1 MEKKKFKLGL
11 LPKLLIAIVLGIII
25 GQFFPVWFC
34 RVVVTAS
41 SIFSSFLKFIIPL
54 MIVAYVTMGI
64 ADLKSG
70 AGKLLL
76 ITVALAYGSTLIAGS
91 ASYLVSAN
99 LFPSFMSEGA
109 LEQIAATADNSLAS
123 YISISIP
130 PILDTLS
137 AVVLAFVLGTSLG
150 LVAGQRTGGIADR
163 TFSTGAYI
171 CNSMP
176 SFWLGMMLILVFA
189 SKLGWLPTQGM
200 YDMRLGATGFARVV
214 DVARHMVLPVATLT
228 LIQIPAYFRIT
239 KSSVCQVLTDDYI
252 TTFRITGM
260 SEGKIFRKYVLKNAI
275 LPVVTVFGIN
285 LAYVVS
291 GSTLVETVFS
301 WPGIGIMMFNA
312 ISNRDYNVLM
322 GVYIILAVSVAAV
335 MILVDLVYAKLD
347 PRIHYE

>member
-1 MEKKKFKLGL
+1 MGKYFIKRIFTA
-11 LPKLLIAIVLGIII
+11 LIVVL
-25 GQFFPVWFC
+25 
-34 RVVVTAS
+34 VVVGLNFVIIRLAPGDPATIMAGFDNPSEEFKAAITAKYNLDKP
-41 SIFSSFLKFIIPL
+41 IPVQFITYL
-54 MIVAYVTMGI
+54 SRLVRG
-64 ADLKSG
+64 DLGESYYNNATVVSLIGERFG
-70 AGKLLL
+70 ASLLL
-76 ITVALAYGSTLIAGS
+76 SGTS
-91 ASYLVSAN
+91 A
-99 LFPSFMSEGA
+99 
-109 LEQIAATADNSLAS
+109 
-123 YISISIP
+123 
-130 PILDTLS
+130 
-137 AVVLAFVLGTSLG
+137 VLAFVLGTSLG
-150 LVAGQRTGGIADR
+150 LIAGQRTGGIADR